1 MAKNKTISIKFPFQ
15 DDDING
21 RLYKMNTT
29 TLDDVRSSLY
39 FFLTTKKGERWYDPN
54 FGSRIHEFIFEKN
67 DAITANDIEISIRED
82 IQTYFRNL
90 EILDI
95 DINQSEETNKIS
107 INISF
112 SYKNLY
118 TVEQDNIS
126 LVYGA

>member
-67 DAITANDIEISIRED
+67 DSITANEIDTSIRED

>member
-1 MAKNKTISIKFPFQ
+1 MASNKTISIKFPFE
-15 DDDING
+15 DDDVNG

-54 FGSRIHEFIFEKN
+54 FGSRLHEFIFEKN
-67 DAITANDIEISIRED
+67 DPITATDIENSIRED
-82 IQTYFRNL
+82 IQKYFKNL
-90 EILDI
+90 EIKTIDI
-95 DINQSEETNKIS
+95 DQSEETNRLS

-112 SYKNLY
+112 SYTNLY
-118 TVEQDNIS
+118 SVVSDNIS

>member
-1 MAKNKTISIKFPFQ
+1 MAKNKTISIKFPFE

-67 DAITANDIEISIRED
+67 DIITATDIETSIRED
-82 IQTYFRNL
+82 IQAYFKNL
-90 EILDI
+90 EIITI

-112 SYKNLY
+112 AYKNLY
-118 TVEQDNIS
+118 TVEEDNIS

>member
-67 DAITANDIEISIRED
+67 DIITATDIETSIRED
-82 IQTYFRNL
+82 IQAYFKNL
-90 EILDI
+90 EIITI

-112 SYKNLY
+112 AYKNLY
-118 TVEQDNIS
+118 SVQEDNIS

>member
-67 DAITANDIEISIRED
+67 DIITANDIEISIRED

-90 EILDI
+90 EILAI